1 MDILLKAIPIAIPVI
16 LVILIFLMGYVKA
29 PPDVA
34 YIISGLRKHPKVLI
48 GKAGIKIPF
57 LERVDKL
64 IVRQIS
70 IDIKSE
76 GYIPTQD
83 FIGVDVDAVAKVRVM
98 TDPARAASWRP
109 VRPASSRNPDD
120 ANDARRHLGRNH
132 DDVCHSGEHRS
143 MPLRGRTRTSST
155 GSGRRG
161 ESTIRTVSTTTPLTL
176 RSWLNMLFIRR
187 FAVVCL
193 SWSKTSYPES
203 ALHLL
208 PQRLN
213 DEPPPTKT
221 AIAPYSTYR

>member
-1 MDILLKAIPIAIPVI
+1 MVLRMSGRRRQ
-16 LVILIFLMGYVKA
+16 IFFAGST
-29 PPDVA
+29 
-34 YIISGLRKHPKVLI
+34 ISGMRECEARNTQWFNSVLAWSLI
-48 GKAGIKIPF
+48 SHAHSDSKS
-57 LERVDKL
+57 RVNRLPGSAHGTRTRPRPRTRD
-64 IVRQIS
+64 S
-70 IDIKSE
+70 
-76 GYIPTQD
+76 P
-83 FIGVDVDAVAKVRVM
+83 
-98 TDPARAASWRP
+98 RAASWRP

-203 ALHLL
+203 ALLLL